1 MDIATARDIVLAE
14 FNAEE
19 YDHFGKVALRL
30 KAKKAGGK
38 PGRTFMTLWVEEG
51 HAVLM
56 LDQEQQADLVAHH
69 AEAFDPHKSKW
80 GEKGA
85 TVMHLER
92 INERLFREA
101 VGIAYAHASR
111 KT

>member
-1 MDIATARDIVLAE
+1 MDIATARTIVLAD

-19 YDHFGKVALRL
+19 YDHFGKLAFRH
-30 KAKKAGGK
+30 KAAKAGGK
-38 PGRTFMTLWVEEG
+38 PGKTFMTLWIEEG
-51 HAVLM
+51 VAVLL

-69 AEAFDPHKSKW
+69 ADAFEPHKSKW

-92 INERLFREA
+92 ISEKPFREA
-101 VGIAYAHASR
+101 VGIAHTGTL
-111 KT
+111 KKK